1 MAAPGLLVLWDVDLT
16 LLNAGGMSPQLYAA
30 VFAELF
36 GRELTEVAPMAGR
49 TDRAIITETLTM
61 AGIPDPRE
69 HVAAFMAAMT
79 RQAPAYGEL
88 VRRRGH
94 VLPGAVAALTA
105 LAELAAAGGTNG
117 TGPVH
122 QSVLTGNIRPLAE
135 VKLGAF
141 GLSGFLELDIGAYGE
156 THEARS
162 ELVHVARE
170 RARAATGTGTGDGEG
185 DGTGE
190 GFAGGEGLA
199 GGGFAGE
206 LTVLIGDTP
215 LDVAAALATGARAVG
230 VASGGY
236 TETDLAGAGAHVV
249 LPDLADTPR
258 VLAAILAG
266 QAPPQAG
273 QAPPQAGQAPPQ
285 AGQQ

>member
-1 MAAPGLLVLWDVDLT
+1 MAAPGLLVLWDVDRT
-16 LLNAGGMSPQLYAA
+16 LLNAGGMSPQLYRA

-36 GRELTEVAPMAGR
+36 GRELTETAPMAGR

-61 AGIPDPRE
+61 AGVPDPRR

-105 LAELAAAGGTNG
+105 LAALAAGGGTNG
-117 TGPVH
+117 TGAVH

-141 GLSGFLELDIGAYGE
+141 GLTGFLELDIGAYGE
-156 THEARS
+156 SHEARS

-170 RARAATGTGTGDGEG
+170 RARAATGTGT
-185 DGTGE
+185 
-190 GFAGGEGLA
+190 
-199 GGGFAGE
+199 
-206 LTVLIGDTP
+206 
-215 LDVAAALATGARAVG
+215 AAASRAAAAA
-230 VASGGY
+230 ASR
-236 TETDLAGAGAHVV
+236 AS
-249 LPDLADTPR
+249 R
-258 VLAAILAG
+258 RC
-266 QAPPQAG
+266 
-273 QAPPQAGQAPPQ
+273 
-285 AGQQ
+285 